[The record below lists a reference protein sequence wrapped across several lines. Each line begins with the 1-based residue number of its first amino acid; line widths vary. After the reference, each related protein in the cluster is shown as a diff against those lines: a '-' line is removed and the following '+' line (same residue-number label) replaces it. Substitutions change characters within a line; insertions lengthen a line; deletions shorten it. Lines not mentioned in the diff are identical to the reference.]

1 MVSGLHF
8 SLWFPAVHCFVVVLC
23 NKAKLSGL
31 AVSECEVSLL
41 FALPAAANLQS
52 VTEFHGDP
60 AHAGPAAQLS
70 LTPEVFASRLP
81 LDGSTCSQPP
91 CGQEP
96 HQRAQ
101 QATTSIS
108 RAEDTANHQA
118 AHLWHSLPTQQGTG
132 ALLPT
137 ALLLQLCAHQLQ

>member
-1 MVSGLHF
+1 M
-8 SLWFPAVHCFVVVLC
+8 
-23 NKAKLSGL
+23 
-31 AVSECEVSLL
+31 SLL

-52 VTEFHGDP
+52 VIEFHGDP

-70 LTPEVFASRLP
+70 LTPEVFVSRLP
-81 LDGSTCSQPP
+81 LDGSTRSQPP

-108 RAEDTANHQA
+108 RAEDTLSSSSAST
-118 AHLWHSLPTQQGTG
+118 HS
-132 ALLPT
+132 
-137 ALLLQLCAHQLQ
+137 